1 MPVRV
6 GRVLI
11 RTSDMTTNTSVHSV
25 DESCT
30 SPFYLLL
37 IELLTLVVLLV
48 FGGGVVRAEWLQSLS
63 SIKTDF
69 RCIKMMISFNDT
81 ILND

>member
-1 MPVRV
+1 M
-6 GRVLI
+6 
-11 RTSDMTTNTSVHSV
+11 M
-25 DESCT
+25 
-30 SPFYLLL
+30 
-37 IELLTLVVLLV
+37 LVVVLDTV
-48 FGGGVVRAEWLQSLS
+48 KAEWLQSLS

>member
-11 RTSDMTTNTSVHSV
+11 WTSDMTTNAPVSYIHSV
-25 DESCT
+25 DEWCT

-48 FGGGVVRAEWLQSLS
+48 FGGGVVVIRRRNRNERQNAKVS
-63 SIKTDF
+63 TD
-69 RCIKMMISFNDT
+69 T
-81 ILND
+81 

>member
-11 RTSDMTTNTSVHSV
+11 WTSDMTTNTSVSYIHSV

-37 IELLTLVVLLV
+37 IEVLTLVVLLV
-48 FGGGVVRAEWLQSLS
+48 FGGGVVGIRRRNRNERQNAKVS
-63 SIKTDF
+63 TD
-69 RCIKMMISFNDT
+69 T
-81 ILND
+81 